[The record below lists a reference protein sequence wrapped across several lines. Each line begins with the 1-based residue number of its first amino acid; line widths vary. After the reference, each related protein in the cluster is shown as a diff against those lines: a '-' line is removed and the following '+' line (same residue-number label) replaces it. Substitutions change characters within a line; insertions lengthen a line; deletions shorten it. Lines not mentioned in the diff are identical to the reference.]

1 MRKIWLLMVFGL
13 MSTGLFAQFD
23 YTTMPDTVPNLGSR
37 KAIRDLNN
45 WNALHNAAD
54 GDSIDSLRLSIQTLE
69 SSSIPDQTG
78 NDGKYLQS
86 STGTLRWWPISTG
99 EAWIRDLNND
109 TLGSNLNAF
118 ILVQSDLRTTLGPAV
133 RNVASSLSIPTFTPH
148 VGWSNSGLG
157 GNGFGDVA
165 LIRGGST
172 RFSTDAAGNYL
183 YSSQFMPDLT
193 GSGTGTSIVRYNR
206 ATGELTYAD
215 DAGGTSFTFGN
226 GLNETGGAVTLGDTI
241 TQSTYITNDG
251 ESYSFQIRSAFSGG
265 GQSSRFTVGG
275 GAMSMQGWGNGTYN
289 GGGTYSLAVDG
300 HRSVIATTNE
310 AADLAEIRLDT
321 TQMRIRDDINL
332 KGLEAY
338 ADYSTNYTD
347 YSYVSKKWVSDNF
360 SGGGSAFTSLTAD
373 TIDDNGA
380 GFILSQSD
388 IRTELGAKLLNEA
401 ASLTN
406 PTLIPHQGWITSGIG
421 GDGFGDVA
429 IVRGGVTR
437 FATDASGNFMY
448 NNFFLPDISGTGT
461 GTSILLYNRA
471 TGDVT
476 YGDEVGTA
484 YTASNGLTLVTTDF
498 QLGGALTA
506 NTDLS
511 GAYTLNIGE
520 TLAPLT
526 LIEITSSTGSS
537 IGLSD
542 GADDQKYI
550 TITNASMLVADV
562 QDTKGLEYGADYSTN
577 WTDHSLVTK
586 KWVTDNFSDITGDT
600 IVIDSVAWMLSDTLD
615 FRFGLGIGHPNDTA
629 SFFDGAYAGG
639 WYNFQD
645 TVVCF
650 ETIADIKGA
659 SADVDWRIVYSATKY
674 DASPTVVTSGT
685 VTTAGGTQTSTTF
698 TNKFIP
704 PNVNIWGEV
713 DGAPAVKGIQM
724 EIDLGYGKTR

>member
-1 MRKIWLLMVFGL
+1 
-13 MSTGLFAQFD
+13 
-23 YTTMPDTVPNLGSR
+23 MPDTVPNLGSR

-133 RNVASSLSIPTFTPH
+133 RNVASSLSIPTLTPH

-226 GLNETGGAVTLGDTI
+226 GLNETGGAVKLGDTI
-241 TQSTYITNDG
+241 TETTYISNN
-251 ESYSFQIRSAFSGG
+251 EELYSFELRSTAAAPSSSASLSIGG
-265 GQSSRFTVGG
+265 GF
-275 GAMSMQGWGNGTYN
+275 MSMTGYN
-289 GGGTYSLAVDG
+289 NTEYSTLYGRSGIGVNAEVATMSSINASASISLISVDTSQMLASDG
-300 HRSVIATTNE
+300 
-310 AADLAEIRLDT
+310 
-321 TQMRIRDDINL
+321 INS
-332 KGLEAY
+332 KGLVY
-338 ADYSTNYTD
+338 PGDYSTNWTD
-347 YSYVSKKWVSDNF
+347 HSLVTKKWVSDNF
-360 SGGGSAFTSLTAD
+360 SGGGSAFTSMTTD

-380 GFILSQSD
+380 GFILAQSD

-406 PTLIPHQGWITSGIG
+406 PTLNPHQGWITSGIG
-421 GDGFGDVA
+421 GDGFGEVA
-429 IVRGGVTR
+429 IIRGGVTR

-448 NNFFLPDISGTGT
+448 NNFFLPDISGSGT

-476 YGDEVGTA
+476 YGDEAGTV
-484 YTASNGLTLVTTDF
+484 YTASNGLTLVTADF

-520 TLAPLT
+520 TTDPIT
-526 LIEITSSTGSS
+526 LIEITSLTGSS
-537 IGLSD
+537 IGLSN
-542 GADDQKYI
+542 GAADQKYI

-650 ETIADIKGA
+650 ETIADIQGA

-674 DASPTVVTSGT
+674 DTSPTVVTSGT